1 MLKIDISMIIDIDQN
16 YSCNQRPITPIN
28 KLGNSVTY
36 KSINERIQTYFI
48 DNLSSKVQYS

>member
-1 MLKIDISMIIDIDQN
+1 MIIDIDQN